1 MQNVIHFFYTNMGFR
16 VVTCRTVTIYNLLYI
31 KEIPNF
37 IGFSKVRRN
46 YIDYKNSYLN
56 KYNFQT
62 IKEIER
68 E

>member
-1 MQNVIHFFYTNMGFR
+1 MYFCYTNKGFR

-56 KYNFQT
+56 KNNFQR
-62 IKEIER
+62 IKEIDR